1 LRLVLLGLPGAG
13 KGTQGE
19 QLAEK
24 YSIPHIS
31 TGSLI
36 RSVINSGLKLG
47 EIVNAYI
54 SKGNLIPDNLMMEM
68 LRQRILADDCRNGW
82 ILDGFPRTVKQAM
95 HLDETLKQESLQ
107 LDRAFDIRI
116 SAQEAVLRIT
126 KRRVCRSCGQIYSLE
141 QSPEKVSGVCD
152 RCGGPLYQRPDDNVE
167 VAQHRLLVYM
177 EQTHPVVHYYA
188 QSGRLTSINGE
199 QDIHAVFRDLSAA
212 VAALFDKNKAGDQL

>member
-141 QSPEKVSGVCD
+141 QSPAKVSGVCD

>member
-1 LRLVLLGLPGAG
+1 MRLVLLGLPGAG

-54 SKGNLIPDNLMMEM
+54 SKGNLIPDELMMEM
-68 LRQRILADDCRNGW
+68 LRQRVLADDCRNGW

-95 HLDETLKQESLQ
+95 HLDETLKQESSK

-116 SAQEAVLRIT
+116 SPQEAVLRIT
-126 KRRVCRSCGQIYSLE
+126 KRRVCRNCGQVYSLE
-141 QSPEKVSGVCD
+141 QDLDQEAGNCTS
-152 RCGGPLYQRPDDNVE
+152 CGGPLYQRPDDNVE
-167 VAQHRLLVYM
+167 VAQHRLQVYM

-199 QDIHAVFRDLSAA
+199 QDIDAVFSDLSDA
-212 VAALFDKNKAGDQL
+212 VAVLLQKSKDGGRA

>member
-1 LRLVLLGLPGAG
+1 MRLVLLGLPGAG

-199 QDIHAVFRDLSAA
+199 QDIHAVSRDLSAA